1 MIRHSS
7 VRVADGWSDYE
18 VIACGGG
25 EKLER
30 WGGLILLRPDP
41 QAKSSAPR
49 GVCAACDI
57 LIDAL

>member
-1 MIRHSS
+1 MIRHCG

-41 QAKSSAPR
+41 QPSEA
-49 GVCAACDI
+49 
-57 LIDAL
+57 